1 MPWLSPSTAQAAARV
16 GAVVGAIEGE
26 AEVSGDTG
34 QEIQKLASGSA
45 VNPGDAV
52 FTEEKGK
59 LLLRWDSGLMGSLG
73 EFSSI
78 LVLPEDV
85 GGPATDIQ
93 MTDGIFRL
101 SVDPRSRQPA
111 HALFGYHCGSLHT
124 AGILRSTCRFHSGIV
139 RSFLHRD
146 HCGGRPGQSNES
158 DGHPFKGANCFILS
172 KRLH

>member
-1 MPWLSPSTAQAAARV
+1 MKSMISQTRSVKLVIFLAMLCLLAMPWLSPSTAQAAARV

-52 FTEEKGK
+52 STEEKGK

-85 GGPATDIQ
+85 GGPATNIQ

-101 SVDPRSRQPA
+101 SVDPRER
-111 HALFGYHCGSLHT
+111 
-124 AGILRSTCRFHSGIV
+124 
-139 RSFLHRD
+139 
-146 HCGGRPGQSNES
+146 
-158 DGHPFKGANCFILS
+158 
-172 KRLH
+172 